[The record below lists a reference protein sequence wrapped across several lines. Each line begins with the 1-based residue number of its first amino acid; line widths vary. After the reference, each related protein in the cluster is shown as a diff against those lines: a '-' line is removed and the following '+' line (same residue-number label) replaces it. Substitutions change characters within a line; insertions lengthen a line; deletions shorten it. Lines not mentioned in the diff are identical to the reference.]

1 MRNLKI
7 LIWSLEKPDD
17 DSLNRTFAALRTNYG
32 VQNIDIAGVVGEYTL
47 SLEGRDLPN
56 IAPNKLPE
64 VAFDYIVVTVGGGIK
79 LTPTLSRR
87 EKILPTNSV
96 CAVSNSYSILSFATG
111 RSPFRKFVWSSY
123 SITDSTGICRC
134 CGRFTARDFPR

>member
-32 VQNIDIAGVVGEYTL
+32 VENIDIAGVVGEYTL

-56 IAPNKLPE
+56 IPPNKLPE
-64 VAFDYIVVTVGGGIK
+64 VAFDYIVVTVGGG
-79 LTPTLSRR
+79 LS
-87 EKILPTNSV
+87 S
-96 CAVSNSYSILSFATG
+96 
-111 RSPFRKFVWSSY
+111 
-123 SITDSTGICRC
+123 
-134 CGRFTARDFPR
+134 